1 MEENSYLKVKRIFEN
16 YKKNLAKLMRTGQIN
31 EVVTLLNDS
40 GMMSARE
47 KSMYDIAKKSLSAS
61 SIEEIEIQKVNFVFS
76 LLNRKEKDIILN
88 EFVLARPSMWW
99 ADKYS
104 RSTSYR
110 TRQKICQKFVMYY
123 YI

>member
-104 RSTSYR
+104 RSTFYR
-110 TRQKICQKFVMYY
+110 TRQKICKKFVIYY